1 MRKTFLSK
9 IEGLGKISMD
19 LPGWG
24 KNPALSRSESTPVRR
39 CGSPENGEISILGWV
54 GYQQELK
61 APLCGLLDQLV
72 HFWQMYWAKTLSGG
86 NRGWVGLGQGKSFRV
101 LY

>member
-1 MRKTFLSK
+1 
-9 IEGLGKISMD
+9 MD

-24 KNPALSRSESTPVRR
+24 QNPALSRSESTPVRR
-39 CGSPENGEISILGWV
+39 CGGPENGGNFNFGRV

-61 APLCGLLDQLV
+61 APLRGLLDQLV

-86 NRGWVGLGQGKSFRV
+86 NGGWVGLGQNPHWHIG
-101 LY
+101 LG